1 MNETKALTL
10 AQLNGRLF
18 ATLMNILNKSS
29 LDIIKVYYKKD
40 CIIVNIF
47 NSGYKIAS
55 EKDIIKFK
63 EDVKFLIK

>member
-10 AQLNGRLF
+10 TQLNGRLF
-18 ATLMNILNKSS
+18 TTLMNVLTKSS

-47 NSGYKIAS
+47 NNVYTISS

-63 EDVKFLIK
+63 EDIKFLIK

>member
-1 MNETKALTL
+1 MNETKALSL

-18 ATLMNILNKSS
+18 TTLMNVLTKSS
-29 LDIIKVYYKKD
+29 LDIVRVYYKKD

-47 NSGYKIAS
+47 NNVYTISS

-63 EDVKFLIK
+63 EDVKFLMK

>member
-1 MNETKALTL
+1 MNETKTLTL

-18 ATLMNILNKSS
+18 TTLMNILNKSS
-29 LDIIKVYYKKD
+29 LDIVRVYYKKD

-47 NSGYKIAS
+47 NNVYTIAS

-63 EDVKFLIK
+63 EDIKFLIK

>member
-18 ATLMNILNKSS
+18 TTLMNVLTKSS

-47 NSGYKIAS
+47 NNVYTISS

-63 EDVKFLIK
+63 EDIKFLIK

>member
-18 ATLMNILNKSS
+18 TILTNVLNKSS
-29 LDIIKVYYKKD
+29 LDIVRVYYKKD

-47 NSGYKIAS
+47 NNVYTISS

-63 EDVKFLIK
+63 EDIKLLIK

>member
-18 ATLMNILNKSS
+18 TTLMNVLNKSS
-29 LDIIKVYYKKD
+29 LDIVRVYYKKD

-47 NSGYKIAS
+47 NNVYTISS

-63 EDVKFLIK
+63 EDIKFLIK

>member
-18 ATLMNILNKSS
+18 TTLMNVLNKSS
-29 LDIIKVYYKKD
+29 LDIIRVYYKKD

-47 NSGYKIAS
+47 NNVYTISS
-55 EKDIIKFK
+55 EKDITKFK
-63 EDVKFLIK
+63 EDVKLLIK

>member
-18 ATLMNILNKSS
+18 TTLMNVLNKSS
-29 LDIIKVYYKKD
+29 LDIVRVYYKKD

-47 NSGYKIAS
+47 NNVYTISS
-55 EKDIIKFK
+55 EKDIIRFK
-63 EDVKFLIK
+63 EDVKFLMK